1 MDFSCKNVS
10 YWFISY
16 NKCTTLTLGINKGKV
31 WREVEVKG
39 YIGTLCFLLIFSVA
53 LKLLEKME
61 CIK

>member
-1 MDFSCKNVS
+1 M
-10 YWFISY
+10 
-16 NKCTTLTLGINKGKV
+16 LGINKGKV